1 MDVSLV
7 PCEMILSA
15 KIYFGNPMTMECP
28 LLDVAQSGRPTDN
41 SENSCGTSRI
51 TSLVLL
57 EHNYCKPAWM
67 LQSSPHNHEVRR
79 GSSPT
84 KRSLDGK
91 RLRSRYIQTGSPP
104 GCGSTR
110 KRLNVKWPKD
120 SHGQSTKVE
129 ELSLTQEPTIHA
141 NCSGAPVEPV
151 ELASNCSC
159 SSLESRRCTSPDRKR
174 RKSESESVAHEKAVS
189 SLPTLSSHQNGVS
202 NKSYVAAEP
211 CSSKTLSTCKSKIN
225 DGNLVAENGFT
236 VSSPFH
242 RSNITAMKTSDPVNY
257 GSGSCKSSFTTSEP
271 CSSRT
276 VFNGVNKNNSDDF
289 EADNEFMMSFPFCDS
304 NSAQSTVAGSIKS
317 QNGTSKEKLVSPNA
331 RSIVSPEPCSSRI
344 CNDRSNSITPKSK
357 IESNGGTSSGPPC
370 KSVRPKAL
378 SEPLT
383 NGHRSNKQE
392 EAVVKS
398 SQTFAVEPSSNG
410 GTQNSSQYQGDVI
423 TKRVCEL
430 PEKGK
435 KTSEEPTDVKEART
449 EKSADKGPCVK
460 VLESLSRARTLSGN
474 ELSRNKIGRKSFP
487 FSDPRLEGIW
497 TFNNFAPIKG
507 RKHFPGIV
515 NAGVSCFLN
524 SVMQALVHLAPF
536 TRYIVEKHEHLQGTQ
551 KGPCVSCALRHNY
564 FKAAFQY
571 PRTLDLSWM
580 TKRYW
585 KQICGR
591 YYTYQQEDAHE
602 FLLNFIGTLDR
613 ESSERSKSDPVT
625 KSTPLEQIFFGRIRK
640 EMECSCGAFKI
651 RYQKFL
657 DLNLAI
663 PPNTNRHQR
672 LTTTDLLKFF
682 VKKQQVEHKCER
694 CGRNMCH
701 THLIYRCPAILILQV
716 LCFNNAGNKIYRQ
729 IDIERFLSLNPFTY
743 SKQEDGL
750 YELTAVVSHEGVLN
764 NGHYIAMVKGF
775 DKKFRYF
782 DDEFVSDANP
792 PGRHGGFYPYLIIY
806 SLKTSGDVK
815 HDSNERSGL
824 SPSPNKWA
832 PKSFVQDK
840 NGTIPASNSTKRNGQ
855 FSMKR
860 SYSADYLTPAFARSG
875 KAKLP

>member
-41 SENSCGTSRI
+41 SKNSCGISRA

-67 LQSSPHNHEVRR
+67 LQSSSHNHNHE
-79 GSSPT
+79 
-84 KRSLDGK
+84 
-91 RLRSRYIQTGSPP
+91 TGSPP
-104 GCGSTR
+104 DCGSTR

-120 SHGQSTKVE
+120 NHGLITKVE
-129 ELSLTQEPTIHA
+129 ELSLAQKPTIHA
-141 NCSGAPVEPV
+141 NCSGTPVEHV
-151 ELASNCSC
+151 ERTSNSSC

-174 RKSESESVAHEKAVS
+174 RKSEIESVAQEKAVS
-189 SLPTLSSHQNGVS
+189 TLPTPSSHQNGVC

-211 CSSKTLSTCKSKIN
+211 CSSKTTCKGKFN
-225 DGNLVAENGFT
+225 DGNLVAENGFA
-236 VSSPFH
+236 VSTPFH
-242 RSNITAMKTSDPVNY
+242 RSNITTMKASDPVNY
-257 GSGSCKSSFTTSEP
+257 GSDSCKSVCVLVFSIFQLFIDRLAISYTTSEP
-271 CSSRT
+271 CSSKT
-276 VFNGVNKNNSDDF
+276 VINGVNKNSSDDF
-289 EADNEFMMSFPFCDS
+289 EADNEFMMSFPFYES
-304 NSAQSTVAGSIKS
+304 SLARMLGRLPAVNLAHRATGTV
-317 QNGTSKEKLVSPNA
+317 V
-331 RSIVSPEPCSSRI
+331 IVFRRI
-344 CNDRSNSITPKSK
+344 THIVMSFRFEGPNSITPKSK

-370 KSVRPKAL
+370 KSVRPKTL

-398 SQTFAVEPSSNG
+398 QTFAVEPSSNN
-410 GTQNSSQYQGDVI
+410 GTRNSSQYQGDVN

-430 PEKGK
+430 PGKGK
-435 KTSEEPTDVKEART
+435 KTSEKPTDVKEART
-449 EKSADKGPCVK
+449 EKSADKGLCVK
-460 VLESLSRARTLSGN
+460 TLEPSSRARTLSGN

-487 FSDPRLEGIW
+487 FSDPRLDGIW
-497 TFNNFAPIKG
+497 TFNNFSPIKG

-515 NAGVSCFLN
+515 NVGVSCFLN

-536 TRYIVEKHEHLQGTQ
+536 TRYIVEKHEHLQGAQ

-571 PRTLDLSWM
+571 PRKLDLSWM

-591 YYTYQQEDAHE
+591 HYTYQQEDAHE

-613 ESSERSKSDPVT
+613 ESSERSKSDPIP
-625 KSTPLEQIFFGRIRK
+625 KPTPLEQIFFGKIRK
-640 EMECSCGAFKI
+640 EMACSCGAFKI

-701 THLIYRCPAILILQV
+701 TYLIYRCPAILILQV

-782 DDEFVSDANP
+782 DDELVSDMNP
-792 PGRHGGFYPYLIIY
+792 HGRHGGFYPYLIIY
-806 SLKTSGDVK
+806 RLKTTGDVK

-824 SPSPNKWA
+824 SPSPNKLA

-840 NGTIPASNSTKRNGQ
+840 NGTIPAANSTKRNGQ
-855 FSMKR
+855 FSIKR
-860 SYSADYLTPAFARSG
+860 SYSADYLTPDFARSG